1 MKQVLTALLYLVTL
15 WTGAAQ
21 IETDPVVWSHEV
33 KKISDVEYELVFRG
47 DIQREWHIY
56 SQFTP
61 EGGSQPSEFTFVG
74 AGEDYELIGSAK
86 ESTTLTEYSDIFGVD
101 EVFFRDRA
109 VFTQRIKLLKPEVD
123 QLEVGLFYQ
132 ICKEVCIPKDEIF
145 NISLNGKELLLTEK
159 VVDQRSLALSG
170 ALEIDLRNRELL
182 KGNQSD
188 ITAGSGLWMIFG
200 LGFLGGLIAL
210 LTPCVFPMIPLT
222 VSFFTKRA
230 QNKAKGITNA
240 ILYGLF
246 IVLIY
251 FLLSLP
257 FHLFDSVDSQIL
269 NTIATNV
276 WLNVFFFL
284 IFIFFSFSFFGYYE
298 LTLPS
303 SWANKMDSASSK
315 VGGAFGIFFMAVT
328 LAIVSFSCTGP
339 ILGGL
344 LGSTALADGDVAT
357 NLTFGM
363 LGFGI
368 ALALPFALFA
378 LFPTWLNSL
387 PKSGGWMTTVKVV
400 LGFLELALAF
410 KFLSNADLVGNWGIF
425 KRELFLG
432 IWIVLFLLLALYLFG
447 IFKFPHDP
455 PKQRISKTRKALG
468 LISGVFAVYL
478 VLGLFKQTDLKLLSG
493 FPPPE
498 FYSVFEQPSDC
509 PLGIDCFKDF
519 DEGVAHAK
527 KVNKPI
533 LLDFTGWACVN
544 CRKMEET
551 VWSEPDIFPLLKEE
565 FVLISLYVDDRKPL
579 PEGERFDYKFKSGR
593 VKSIGTVG
601 QKWGTFQTLNFNAAS
616 QPYYVLLSPEL
627 EVLNSS
633 IQYTDK
639 DTYRNWL
646 KAGLENYRASKATA
660 PFDISKNS
668 DLYKIR

>member
-1 MKQVLTALLYLVTL
+1 MRKFITGIIVLLTL
-15 WTGAAQ
+15 TTVFAQ
-21 IETDPVVWSHEV
+21 TEDNPVAWSYEV
-33 KKISDVEYELVFRG
+33 KKISDTEYDLIIKG
-47 DIQREWHIY
+47 DILEGWHIY

-61 EGGSQPSEFTFVG
+61 EGGSQPSEFTYEE
-74 AGEDYELIGSAK
+74 AGKLYELIGETEEGK
-86 ESTTLTEYSDIFGVD
+86 TVREYSEIFDVD
-101 EVFFRDRA
+101 EVFFKNKA
-109 VFTQRIKLLKPEVD
+109 LFTQRIKLIDPNVD
-123 QLEVGLFYQ
+123 QLEVALFYQ
-132 ICKEVCIPKDEIF
+132 ICKEVCIPKDEVF
-145 NISLNGKELLLTEK
+145 NISLSGKAVVLKEK
-159 VVDQRSLALSG
+159 TVDQRSQALSK
-170 ALEIDLRNRELL
+170 ALVLDLKNENILN
-182 KGNQSD
+182 GDSD
-188 ITAGSGLWMIFG
+188 GVDMGTSLWMIFG

-222 VSFFTKRA
+222 VSFFTK
-230 QNKAKGITNA
+230 QSQPKAKGISNA
-240 ILYGLF
+240 MLYGFF

-276 WLNVFFFL
+276 WLNLFFFL

-315 VGGAFGIFFMAVT
+315 VGGGFGIFFMAVT

-357 NLTFGM
+357 NLTIGM
-363 LGFGI
+363 LGFGV

-378 LFPTWLNSL
+378 LFPAWLNSL

-425 KRELFLG
+425 KREIFLG
-432 IWIVLFLLLALYLFG
+432 VWILLFLLMTLYLFG
-447 IFKFPHDP
+447 IFRFPHDG
-455 PKQRISKTRKALG
+455 PKQKLSKTRLGVAFLSGAFSLYLILG
-468 LISGVFAVYL
+468 LAKVS
-478 VLGLFKQTDLKLLSG
+478 DLKLLSG

-498 FYSVFEQPSDC
+498 FYSVFEQESDC

-519 DEGVAHAK
+519 DEGLAYAK
-527 KVNKPI
+527 EVNKPI

-551 VWSEPDIFPLLKEE
+551 VWSEPDIYPLLKEDY
-565 FVLISLYVDDRKPL
+565 VLISLYIDDRKPL
-579 PEGERFDYKFKSGR
+579 PEDGQFDFKYESGR
-593 VKSIGTVG
+593 VKTIKTVG
-601 QKWGTFQTLNFNAAS
+601 EKWGTFQTLNFNAAS
-616 QPYYVLLSPEL
+616 QPYYVLLSPDL
-627 EVLNSS
+627 EVLNAS

-639 DTYRNWL
+639 ETYLNWL
-646 KAGLENYRASKATA
+646 KTGLKNYRSLKPDNPFNQTKA
-660 PFDISKNS
+660 IN
-668 DLYKIR
+668 

>member
-1 MKQVLTALLYLVTL
+1 MKKLITGIILLLTFTSVF
-15 WTGAAQ
+15 AQ
-21 IETDPVVWSHEV
+21 TDDNPVAWSYEV
-33 KKISDVEYELVFRG
+33 KKITDTEYDLIIIG
-47 DIQREWHIY
+47 DILEGWHIY

-61 EGGSQPSEFTFVG
+61 EGGSQPSEFSFG
-74 AGEDYELIGSAK
+74 QAGKLYELIGEAK
-86 ESTTLTEYSDIFGVD
+86 EGKTVREYSEIFDVD
-101 EVFFRDRA
+101 EVYFKNKA
-109 VFTQRIKLLKPEVD
+109 LFTQRIKLIDPDVD
-123 QLEVGLFYQ
+123 LLEVALFYQ
-132 ICKEVCIPKDEIF
+132 ICKEVCIPKDEVF
-145 NISLNGKELLLTEK
+145 NISLSGKAVVVNEK
-159 VVDQRSLALSG
+159 IVDQRSQALSE
-170 ALEIDLRNRELL
+170 ALVLDLKNENLL
-182 KGNQSD
+182 NGDSD
-188 ITAGSGLWMIFG
+188 SVDLGTSLWMIFG

-222 VSFFTKRA
+222 VSFFTK
-230 QNKAKGITNA
+230 QSQPKARGITNA
-240 ILYGLF
+240 MLYGFF

-276 WLNVFFFL
+276 WLNLFFFL

-315 VGGAFGIFFMAVT
+315 VGGGFGIFFMAVT

-357 NLTFGM
+357 NLTIGM
-363 LGFGI
+363 LGFGV

-378 LFPTWLNSL
+378 LFPAWLNSL

-425 KRELFLG
+425 KREIFLG
-432 IWIVLFLLLALYLFG
+432 IWILLFLLMTLYLFG
-447 IFKFPHDP
+447 MFRFPHDG
-455 PKQRISKTRKALG
+455 PKQKLSKTRLG
-468 LISGVFAVYL
+468 IAILSGAFSLYLILGVAKV
-478 VLGLFKQTDLKLLSG
+478 TDLKLLSG

-498 FYSVFEQPSDC
+498 FYSVFEQESDC
-509 PLGIDCFKDF
+509 PLGIECFKDF
-519 DEGVAHAK
+519 DEGLAYAK
-527 KVNKPI
+527 EVNKPI

-551 VWSEPDIFPLLKEE
+551 VWSEPDIYPLLKEDY
-565 FVLISLYVDDRKPL
+565 VLISLYIDDRKPL
-579 PEGERFDYKFKSGR
+579 PEEGQFDFKFDSGR
-593 VKSIGTVG
+593 VKTIKTVG
-601 QKWGTFQTLNFNAAS
+601 EKWGTFQTLNFNAAS
-616 QPYYVLLSPEL
+616 QPYYVLLSPNL

-639 DTYRNWL
+639 ETYLTWL
-646 KAGLENYRASKATA
+646 KTGLKNYRAISSDNPFNQTKA
-660 PFDISKNS
+660 IN
-668 DLYKIR
+668 